1 MAFLLLIL
9 RCSGQTNLI
18 VIGVFIINIITTTT
32 TTNSKEFLDFYSI
45 SWRFVSPTVTI
56 ECKSDTEIFD
66 NFQRIWPDDFLFLAV
81 VFVVFC
87 LDVYF
92 FRYGWSGLSNAAIDT
107 FSIEEL
113 PAPCTLYFTELA
125 PDILL
130 FVSWIFKKQI
140 APYILHS
147 LGS

>member
-1 MAFLLLIL
+1 MVTGDSQEEVIIF
-9 RCSGQTNLI
+9 RDKQTHMHHNI
-18 VIGVFIINIITTTT
+18 YIITTTT

-66 NFQRIWPDDFLFLAV
+66 DFSENLKPADFLFLAV

-92 FRYGWSGLSNAAIDT
+92 FRYG
-107 FSIEEL
+107 
-113 PAPCTLYFTELA
+113 
-125 PDILL
+125 
-130 FVSWIFKKQI
+130 
-140 APYILHS
+140 
-147 LGS
+147 